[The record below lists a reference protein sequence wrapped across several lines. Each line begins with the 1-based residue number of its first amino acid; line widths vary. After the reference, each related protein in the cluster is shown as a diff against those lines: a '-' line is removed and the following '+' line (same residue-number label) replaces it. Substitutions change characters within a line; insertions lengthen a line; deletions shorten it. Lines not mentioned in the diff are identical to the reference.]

1 MRSCE
6 PVRERERERGR
17 VLNAEHPHLLMT
29 FIITFLSPS
38 VSAAP
43 NWNLSIYIIEYI
55 LHLLRL
61 KPSLP
66 FPMNLV
72 FFILL
77 VSIRTAEAADE
88 DVGNSTMVRSARY
101 RFAMP

>member
-1 MRSCE
+1 
-6 PVRERERERGR
+6 
-17 VLNAEHPHLLMT
+17 
-29 FIITFLSPS
+29 
-38 VSAAP
+38 
-43 NWNLSIYIIEYI
+43 
-55 LHLLRL
+55 
-61 KPSLP
+61 
-66 FPMNLV
+66 MNLV